1 MPGTRHPEEDT
12 VPVVRA
18 DDHPSFEL
26 AGNTITGFAAP
37 SRGATECILYRVE
50 VPPGGG
56 LPAHRHDHQDV
67 FTVAAGGG
75 TMHIDDEVHE
85 IGPGD
90 AVVVPTGAVHRLD
103 AGSDG
108 AAIVV
113 TMLAGTRF
121 IREDGTGS
129 VPPWGE

>member
-1 MPGTRHPEEDT
+1 MP
-12 VPVVRA
+12 VARA
-18 DDHPSFEL
+18 EDHPSFEL
-26 AGNTITGFAAP
+26 AGNPIPGFASP

-50 VPPGGG
+50 VPPSGG

-75 TMHIDDEVHE
+75 TMFIDDEVHQ

-90 AVVVPTGAVHRLD
+90 AVVVPAGALHRLE
-103 AGSDG
+103 AGADG

-121 IREDGTGS
+121 IREDGSST

>member
-1 MPGTRHPEEDT
+1 MP
-12 VPVVRA
+12 VARA

-26 AGNTITGFAAP
+26 GGNTITGFASP
-37 SRGATECILYRVE
+37 SRGATECILYRIE
-50 VPPGGG
+50 MPPGGS
-56 LPAHRHDHQDV
+56 LPPHRHDHQDV
-67 FTVAAGGG
+67 FTVAAGSGRIS
-75 TMHIDDEVHE
+75 IDDEVHE

-90 AVVVPTGAVHRLD
+90 AVVVPVGALHRLD
-103 AGSDG
+103 AGEDG
-108 AAIVV
+108 AALVV

>member
-1 MPGTRHPEEDT
+1 MP
-12 VPVVRA
+12 VSRA
-18 DDHPSFEL
+18 DDHPTFDL
-26 AGNTITGFAAP
+26 AGTTITGFAAP
-37 SRGATECILYRVE
+37 SSGATECILYRVE

-75 TMHIDDEVHE
+75 TMRIDDEVHE

-90 AVVVPTGAVHRLD
+90 AVVVPIGALHRLD

-121 IREDGTGS
+121 IREDGTES
-129 VPPWGE
+129 VPPWGR

>member
-1 MPGTRHPEEDT
+1 MP
-12 VPVVRA
+12 VARA
-18 DDHPSFEL
+18 ADHPSYEL
-26 AGNTITGFAAP
+26 AGNTITAFASP

-75 TMHIDDEVHE
+75 TMTIDEDVFEV
-85 IGPGD
+85 GPGD
-90 AVVVPTGAVHRLD
+90 AVVVPTGALHALD
-103 AGSDG
+103 AGDDG

-121 IREDGTGS
+121 IREDGSSS

>member
-1 MPGTRHPEEDT
+1 MP
-12 VPVVRA
+12 VARA

-26 AGNTITGFAAP
+26 AGNTITGFASP

-50 VPPGGG
+50 VPPGGE

-67 FTVAAGGG
+67 FTVAAGSG
-75 TMHIDDEVHE
+75 TMFIDDEVHP

-90 AVVVPTGAVHRLD
+90 SVVVPTGALHRLEAAD
-103 AGSDG
+103 DG
-108 AAIVV
+108 AAILV
-113 TMLAGTRF
+113 TMLAGTKF
-121 IREDGTGS
+121 IREDGSGS